1 MGSVTS
7 TPKLPKTQQPLIINM
22 PTASYAPPA
31 SNATTSTNTTTDTGI
46 TPGSATPTREENLLT
61 RSRGVLG
68 TVLTGLRGV
77 LADTSAK
84 TGSRK
89 TLLGE

>member
-22 PTASYAPPA
+22 PATGYAPPA
-31 SNATTSTNTTTDTGI
+31 SAAANANTDAGTGASQ
-46 TPGSATPTREENLLT
+46 PAPPSREENLLT